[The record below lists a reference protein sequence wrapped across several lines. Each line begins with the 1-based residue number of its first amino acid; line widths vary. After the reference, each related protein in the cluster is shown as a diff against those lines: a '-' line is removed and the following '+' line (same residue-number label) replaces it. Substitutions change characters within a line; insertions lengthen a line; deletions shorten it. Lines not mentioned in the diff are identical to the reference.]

1 MRWGDRTAA
10 VIGAGVLLAAL
21 SGAAEAQVPPY
32 PPPPPAAVPAPPATP
47 QAAEIAGCLCQ
58 HRRLDA
64 LSTAMQSRRQAY
76 DASKAEIGRLD
87 AEMQRERATMNVDN
101 PEAVARFRQLLARR
115 DAAYR
120 RSSGP
125 LVSELSKA
133 VSRYNQAG
141 AEYNARCANRPWD
154 PILLGQIQATLSCPA
169 P

>member
-1 MRWGDRTAA
+1 M
-10 VIGAGVLLAAL
+10 
-21 SGAAEAQVPPY
+21 P
-32 PPPPPAAVPAPPATP
+32 PPATP

-64 LSTAMQSRRQAY
+64 LNAAMQAQRQAY

-87 AEMQRERATMNVDN
+87 AEMQRDRATMNVEN

-115 DAAYR
+115 DADFR

-125 LVSELSKA
+125 LASQLSAA
-133 VSRYNQAG
+133 VSRYNNAG
-141 AEYNARCANRPWD
+141 AQYNASCANRPWD
-154 PILLGQIQATLSCPA
+154 PILLAQIQATLSCPA